1 MGTKA
6 VAPRRGKKPK
16 AKLPSERFEAFC
28 RQFIVHIHGPM
39 RGKPFIPEPWQM
51 ERIIRPMYDTL
62 EPSTGLRR
70 YRTCYTEIA
79 RKNGKSFLAVAVAL
93 YGLFC
98 DGEKGPQVISAAG
111 TREQASLVFDTA
123 RQVIMAHPTLRHMC
137 RVYKKAIETA
147 DGGIYKCVSADA
159 FSAHGLSV
167 STLIFDEIWVQ
178 KTPDLYEALV
188 TSQGA
193 RKQPVNFLIT
203 TSGSDRS
210 TICYELHSHAV
221 KVRDGLVEDRTF
233 LPVLFG
239 APENADWKDPA
250 TWRIA
255 NPNLGV
261 SVQEKFL
268 RDMCHEAMENPAREI
283 AFRQFFLSQ
292 WTSTE
297 SRWFSQSKI
306 EECFVDDDQ
315 WPDFSGSDA
324 WASMDISSTTD
335 LTAVAWCHYRDGI
348 YWLDSHAWAPA
359 GALKTRERA
368 NRTRYQPWSPKHIT
382 ITEGDVVDQRAIKS
396 FIDDLSRRVTVLEVA
411 TDRWNAVALS
421 NALSSEGY
429 KMVAFS
435 QGYSTMSPAVKDFE
449 TLVMSGKVRIRRNPL
464 FLWSFSNVMVVMD
477 CNGNQ
482 RPDKAKSG
490 DKIDVVIAG
499 IMCIARCH
507 LENSS
512 GASVYASRDIDIL

>member
-268 RDMCHEAMENPAREI
+268 RDMCPEAMENPAREI
-283 AFRQFFLSQ
+283 A
-292 WTSTE
+292 
-297 SRWFSQSKI
+297 
-306 EECFVDDDQ
+306 
-315 WPDFSGSDA
+315 GSDA

-490 DKIDVVIAG
+490 DKIDPVIAG
-499 IMCIARCH
+499 IMCVARCH
-507 LENSS
+507 LENST